1 MNVLQSLRSLS
12 AYPIPSVTLTD
23 IAEGAGLATDT
34 EITTVIRS
42 GAAYKRA
49 CARVYMFLAD
59 APNVSQGGQSYSF
72 SEDERRRFA
81 SRANGILED
90 IGDVSESVECGY
102 IGEDL

>member
-1 MNVLQSLRSLS
+1 MNVLQSLKSLS
-12 AYPIPSVTLTD
+12 AYPIPSVTVT
-23 IAEGAGLATDT
+23 EMST
-34 EITTVIRS
+34 EIRNSVE
-42 GAAYKRA
+42 YKRA
-49 CARVYMFLAD
+49 CAKVYMFLAD

-90 IGDVSESVECGY
+90 IGDISESVECGY